1 DLELLSPDKAHDVK
15 VNEYTQER
23 NKLTY
28 KYRRFVT
35 PVTIRIKA
43 SDRIRLS
50 LPKGKYRVNLKG
62 IYGEDYTTLKD
73 ASNSL
78 EAVKVSKTKQGY
90 TITKNKNSSG
100 YIVLPT
106 AYNQGMK
113 ATSGDQSLK
122 VAQVNGVMTGIKA
135 PKNITK
141 IQLSYTPPYYYLL
154 ITITIFGIICSII
167 FTRWARQK

>member
-1 DLELLSPDKAHDVK
+1 
-15 VNEYTQER
+15 
-23 NKLTY
+23 
-28 KYRRFVT
+28 
-35 PVTIRIKA
+35 
-43 SDRIRLS
+43 
-50 LPKGKYRVNLKG
+50 
-62 IYGEDYTTLKD
+62 
-73 ASNSL
+73 
-78 EAVKVSKTKQGY
+78 SKTKQGY